1 MRFSRQLICWV
12 LVCILATL
20 FLQPAAILA
29 EEPPARDRALLL
41 RISPLLENQQYDQ
54 AATRL
59 EVFLAGSSAPH
70 AELFF
75 VLGNC
80 YLLQDHHSK
89 AINAYSQAVTLD
101 PDHTSSWLNLAKA
114 HYDRQQF
121 QEAAVSF
128 ARAYESSSGTQADTL
143 YFSAAAY
150 LMAGADQDAVSSFA
164 RLFAAHPTAIQP
176 AWKEH
181 YIHALLNTDQ
191 ARQALPLIKE
201 LIAAYSG
208 DDQVRWQE
216 ILLYQYLSLNMQ
228 SKALTLARKLTEEN
242 PTEPKWWQALIHI
255 QLQAERL
262 EEALTACII
271 LNYLKPL
278 TGEETRLL
286 ADLYL
291 QAGIPAMA
299 VPLYTDQLRTR
310 HAKPDVRLLQHLA
323 HAYNRLGQP
332 REALTM
338 LMEQRMSAQE
348 PRLLMLKGELHL
360 ALKQY
365 DLAATVFRQAGA
377 LQGQHQGQAWLMA
390 GHAALHN
397 DDSEGS
403 RAAFSQAARHDR
415 EKKAAVQALAYLD
428 RKSTG
433 ADSPL

>member
-1 MRFSRQLICWV
+1 MRCSRQAICWV
-12 LVCILATL
+12 LGCILTTL
-20 FLQPAAILA
+20 FFQPATILA
-29 EEPPARDRALLL
+29 KEPPAAVRAVLL
-41 RISPLLENQQYDQ
+41 RIAPLLENQQYDQ
-54 AATRL
+54 AAVQL
-59 EVFLAGSSAPH
+59 EAYLAGSSAPH

-75 VLGNC
+75 ALGNC
-80 YLLQDHHSK
+80 HLLQDQHTR
-89 AINAYSQAVTLD
+89 AISAYTQAVVLD

-114 HYDRQQF
+114 HYDRQQYR
-121 QEAAVSF
+121 EAAVSF
-128 ARAYESSSGTQADTL
+128 ARAYDSTADSQADTL
-143 YFSAAAY
+143 YFSAAAF
-150 LMAGADQDAVSSFA
+150 LMAGANQDAVSSFA

-176 AWKEH
+176 VWKEH
-181 YIHALLNTDQ
+181 YIHALLNIDQ

-208 DDQVRWQE
+208 EDQVRWQE

-228 SKALTLARKLTEEN
+228 PQALTLARKLTEEY

-278 TGEETRLL
+278 SAEETRLL

-299 VPLYTDQLRTR
+299 APLYAGQLGTR
-310 HAKPDVRLLQHLA
+310 HSKPDVRLLQHLA

-332 REALTM
+332 QEALAV
-338 LMEQRMSAQE
+338 LADQVISAQD

-360 ALKQY
+360 VLKQY
-365 DLAATVFRQAGA
+365 DQAATAYRQAGTQ
-377 LQGQHQGQAWLMA
+377 QGQHQGQAWLMA
-390 GHAALHN
+390 GHAALQI
-397 DDSEGS
+397 DDTEGS
-403 RAAFSQAARHDR
+403 RMAFSRAAHHDR

>member
-1 MRFSRQLICWV
+1 MRCSRQVICWV
-12 LVCILATL
+12 LVCILTTL
-20 FLQPAAILA
+20 FFQPATILA
-29 EEPPARDRALLL
+29 KEPPAAVRAVLL
-41 RISPLLENQQYDQ
+41 RIAPLLENQQYDQ
-54 AATRL
+54 AAVQL
-59 EVFLAGSSAPH
+59 EAYLAGSSAPH

-75 VLGNC
+75 ALGNC
-80 YLLQDHHSK
+80 HLLQDQHTR
-89 AINAYSQAVTLD
+89 AISAYTQAVVLD

-114 HYDRQQF
+114 HYDRQQYR
-121 QEAAVSF
+121 EAAISF
-128 ARAYESSSGTQADTL
+128 ARAYDSTADSQADTL

-150 LMAGADQDAVSSFA
+150 LMAGANQEAVSSFA

-176 AWKEH
+176 EWKEH
-181 YIHALLNTDQ
+181 YIHALLATDQ
-191 ARQALPLIKE
+191 VRQALPLIEE
-201 LIAAYSG
+201 LAAEYSG
-208 DDQVRWQE
+208 DDQIRWQE
-216 ILLYQYLSLNMQ
+216 ILLYQYLSLNME
-228 SKALTLARKLTEEN
+228 SKALALARKLTEDN
-242 PTEPKWWQALIHI
+242 PVEPKWWQALIHI

-299 VPLYTDQLRTR
+299 APLYTDQLRTR

-323 HAYNRLGQP
+323 YAYNRLGQP
-332 REALTM
+332 QEALTM
-338 LMEQRMSAQE
+338 LMEQSVSAQD

-390 GHAALHN
+390 GHAALHS

-428 RKSTG
+428 RKTTVS
-433 ADSPL
+433 AQQQ